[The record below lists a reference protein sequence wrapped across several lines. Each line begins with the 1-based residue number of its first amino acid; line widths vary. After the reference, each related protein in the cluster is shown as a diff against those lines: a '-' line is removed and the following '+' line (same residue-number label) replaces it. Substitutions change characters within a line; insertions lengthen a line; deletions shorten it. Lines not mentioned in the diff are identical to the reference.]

1 MRKRPGRSHF
11 DFFDAI
17 VDDDARVLFKV
28 VHDAFE
34 KFLFAFDVFPL
45 REFAPHILG
54 VGDCERHNSRAFGGR
69 FGIDDVV
76 DDHDAMVVAL
86 VVFAGL
92 EVLSRVESAGHEDSI
107 VLDAKFFYALVECNV
122 SVEKSYAVL
131 HCVGFFDFSFGDGDT
146 LVQKSRIRCL
156 RIDVC
161 DDVIGFNKTYARID
175 ADDFAVVVGHDFVC
189 LDVEPKLAAE
199 LSESFNARNRHAVRV
214 VLANC
219 RAFRCVHIEHPR
231 LMYEAQTL
239 VIHTDVRP
247 VYVEDV
253 DCVFWHTDFSQNRIE
268 RSFGKTQEVGKAF
281 EIKHAVH
288 FDHIVFVKLV
298 EDVIGKIIVGVNALF
313 CEIEKDFH
321 RFSRSGDGLFHDV
334 DDVVDADGK
343 SEIEVLAAARR
354 ANVSVK
360 FGNEKPVDVKFVV
373 LHHNFAGKSPV
384 AFAAN
389 AAIFVQGRVELES
402 TANEARR
409 TTAGEIVLLDK
420 QRLLPAE
427 ARARAADNPPVPAP
441 MTTAS
446 YFTAIIVPPYVVRP
460 VYLNDSMSINLNKY
474 YY

>member
-54 VGDCERHNSRAFGGR
+54 VGDCERHNRRAFGGR

-214 VLANC
+214 VLANR

-334 DDVVDADGK
+334 NDVVDADGK

-354 ANVSVK
+354 ADASVK
-360 FGNEKPVDVKFVV
+360 FGNEKPVDVELVV

-420 QRLLPAE
+420 QRLFACRSKGE
-427 ARARAADNPPVPAP
+427 SRGQSARACSDDDG
-441 MTTAS
+441 
-446 YFTAIIVPPYVVRP
+446 IVFYCHNCTS
-460 VYLNDSMSINLNKY
+460 LCGQTSIFE
-474 YY
+474 